1 MNSFFIR
8 RWFLLTLA
16 GLLIVGGVAS
26 PWLDPI
32 AQIKWL
38 RDGLVAAVLF
48 VMALPLEARQ
58 IGEAIRRPG
67 PSLVAT
73 LLNSVLAPLLG
84 WLLSPALHPTL
95 GLGLIVA
102 ASTPCTLASASV
114 WTRRAGGNDAVSM
127 VVTVL
132 TNLACFVVTP
142 FWLFALTGRS
152 AQNNSMNLVGKL
164 AALVVLPMVLAQ
176 LVRLAPTVAR
186 WSVRHKTPLGLIAQA
201 GVLWMVFI
209 GAIQMGQSLRTT
221 TGSSLIGQLPLMIGV
236 VLAVHVVVLFCG
248 IVVARILRFSPENQ
262 IAVGLAGSQKTLMV
276 GLQVS
281 LELDVS
287 VLPMITYH
295 VGQLL
300 IDTLVVDRWREH
312 HKPGP
317 AIVDSRS
324 LG

>member
-1 MNSFFIR
+1 MVSFFLR

-16 GLLIVGGVAS
+16 ALLIGGSLAS
-26 PWLDPI
+26 PWLTPI
-32 AQIKWL
+32 ADRKWL

-58 IGEAIRRPG
+58 IGDAIRRPG
-67 PSLVAT
+67 PSLLAT
-73 LLNSVLAPLLG
+73 ILNSVLAPLLG
-84 WLLSPALHPTL
+84 WTFSFVLHETL
-95 GLGLIVA
+95 KLGLIVA
-102 ASTPCTLASASV
+102 ACTPCTLASASV

-132 TNLACFVVTP
+132 TNLGCFIVLP
-142 FWLFALTGRS
+142 FWLFVLTRHS
-152 AQNNSMNLVGKL
+152 TQVNSLAMVGKL

-176 LVRLAPTVAR
+176 LVRLAPPVAR
-186 WSVRHKTPLGLIAQA
+186 WSVHYKIPLGLVAQG

-221 TGSSLIGQLPLMIGV
+221 AGSSLIGQLPLMIAI
-236 VLAVHVVVLFCG
+236 VLAVHVVVLVG
-248 IVVARILRFSPENQ
+248 GLAVARTLRLAPENQ
-262 IAVGLAGSQKTLMV
+262 IAVALAGSQKTLMV

-281 LELDVS
+281 LELGVS

-312 HKPGP
+312 HPPPRTSSG
-317 AIVDSRS
+317 
-324 LG
+324 G